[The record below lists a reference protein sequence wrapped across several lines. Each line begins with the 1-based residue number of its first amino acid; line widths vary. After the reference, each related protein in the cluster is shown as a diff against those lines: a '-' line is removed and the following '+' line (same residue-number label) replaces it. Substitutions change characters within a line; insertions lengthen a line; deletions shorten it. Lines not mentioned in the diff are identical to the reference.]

1 MMTFC
6 KRRMIYLN
14 KCNLYSDR
22 KILTNKLSLW
32 ILFYEIQ
39 FFVRLVEIQ
48 KGFNLAVDRE
58 LLKEVTQE
66 LWNTVKKLRPEIDR
80 QTRLQLDLK
89 ALLTI
94 GDLPDQMQAAMVVG
108 VCAEMDKSDVD
119 NVETNSLTKDS
130 KVVDTSTGRKVVRRS
145 SAK

>member
-1 MMTFC
+1 M
-6 KRRMIYLN
+6 
-14 KCNLYSDR
+14 S
-22 KILTNKLSLW
+22 
-32 ILFYEIQ
+32 
-39 FFVRLVEIQ
+39 
-48 KGFNLAVDRE
+48 VDRE

-80 QTRLQLDLK
+80 QTRLQLVLK

-108 VCAEMDKSDVD
+108 VCAEMDKSDIE
-119 NVETNSLTKDS
+119 NIEANSTS
-130 KVVDTSTGRKVVRRS
+130 KEESGSSSIDTSTGRKVVRRS

>member
-1 MMTFC
+1 M
-6 KRRMIYLN
+6 
-14 KCNLYSDR
+14 
-22 KILTNKLSLW
+22 
-32 ILFYEIQ
+32 
-39 FFVRLVEIQ
+39 
-48 KGFNLAVDRE
+48 AVDRE

-80 QTRLQLDLK
+80 QTRLQLVLK

-108 VCAEMDKSDVD
+108 VCAEMDKSDID
-119 NVETNSLTKDS
+119 NETNSQTKDS
-130 KVVDTSTGRKVVRRS
+130 SVVDTSTGRKVVRRS

>member
-1 MMTFC
+1 M
-6 KRRMIYLN
+6 
-14 KCNLYSDR
+14 
-22 KILTNKLSLW
+22 
-32 ILFYEIQ
+32 
-39 FFVRLVEIQ
+39 FVRLIKIT
-48 KGFNLAVDRE
+48 KGFNLSVDRE

-80 QTRLQLDLK
+80 QTRLQLVLK

-108 VCAEMDKSDVD
+108 VCAEMDKSDIE
-119 NVETNSLTKDS
+119 NIDS
-130 KVVDTSTGRKVVRRS
+130 DSTSKEESGSSSIDTSTGRKVVRRS

>member
-1 MMTFC
+1 M
-6 KRRMIYLN
+6 
-14 KCNLYSDR
+14 
-22 KILTNKLSLW
+22 
-32 ILFYEIQ
+32 
-39 FFVRLVEIQ
+39 
-48 KGFNLAVDRE
+48 AVDRD

-80 QTRLQLDLK
+80 ETRLQLVLK

-108 VCAEMDKSDVD
+108 VCAEMDKSDIKD
-119 NVETNSLTKDS
+119 LESNSQSNQK
-130 KVVDTSTGRKVVRRS
+130 KVSNAFDTSSGRKVVRRS

>member
-1 MMTFC
+1 M
-6 KRRMIYLN
+6 
-14 KCNLYSDR
+14 
-22 KILTNKLSLW
+22 
-32 ILFYEIQ
+32 
-39 FFVRLVEIQ
+39 
-48 KGFNLAVDRE
+48 AVDRE

-80 QTRLQLDLK
+80 QTRLQLVLK

-108 VCAEMDKSDVD
+108 VCAEMDKSDTDSID
-119 NVETNSLTKDS
+119 NDS
-130 KVVDTSTGRKVVRRS
+130 HANEKQDSTAIDTSTGRKVVRRS

>member
-1 MMTFC
+1 
-6 KRRMIYLN
+6 
-14 KCNLYSDR
+14 
-22 KILTNKLSLW
+22 LS
-32 ILFYEIQ
+32 
-39 FFVRLVEIQ
+39 
-48 KGFNLAVDRE
+48 VDRE

-80 QTRLQLDLK
+80 QTRLQLVLK

-108 VCAEMDKSDVD
+108 VCAEMDKSDIENID
-119 NVETNSLTKDS
+119 SDS
-130 KVVDTSTGRKVVRRS
+130 KSKEKSGTSLIDTSNGRKVVRRS

>member
-1 MMTFC
+1 M
-6 KRRMIYLN
+6 
-14 KCNLYSDR
+14 
-22 KILTNKLSLW
+22 
-32 ILFYEIQ
+32 
-39 FFVRLVEIQ
+39 
-48 KGFNLAVDRE
+48 AVDRE

-80 QTRLQLDLK
+80 QTRLQLVLK

-108 VCAEMDKSDVD
+108 VCAEMDKGDTD
-119 NVETNSLTKDS
+119 NVETDSQTKDS
-130 KVVDTSTGRKVVRRS
+130 RVVDTSTGRKVVRRS